1 MAARKTGYPR
11 AQLSMGNS
19 MKPLIS
25 LIYASRSAEHF
36 HEHEI
41 PDLLKQAR
49 LANAKHELTGMLLYI
64 GGAFVQVLEG
74 QPAMVEAVFGTIAR
88 DKRHTQVTL
97 ITKET
102 IAERAYEGWTM
113 SHKTL
118 DPVEAGELIGETEY
132 FTSAIWVTQLDSN
145 RAKKLLTAASMRWKI
160 EHRSGKYRALGRSA

>member
-1 MAARKTGYPR
+1 M
-11 AQLSMGNS
+11 S

-25 LIYASRSAEHF
+25 LIYASRSTEHF

-49 LANAKHELTGMLLYI
+49 LSNAKHELTGMLLYI
-64 GGAFVQVLEG
+64 GGSFVQVLEG
-74 QPAMVEAVFGTIAR
+74 QPALVEAVFATIVR
-88 DKRHTQVTL
+88 DKRHTQITL
-97 ITKET
+97 ITKES